1 METYDELFIAIRRT
15 TDGTLVKVVHLTHLD
30 GWDDYKAGM
39 TAALGDEE
47 KDEPGFIDQEDIKHL
62 TCAHCNHGP
71 ELHAPEG
78 SCNHRTETMCCSC
91 TNYEG
96 VEEMPTLRPLGPRII
111 VEEITTED
119 ADIKRAEDAGL
130 AIPSTV
136 KRISRSSRG
145 MVIAIGDDPILR
157 EAFHLEEGMI
167 VWFAPTAG
175 LQKFVNGRRLRTLEA
190 HELTDVE
197 MPDINTVLTTTQPLK
212 PGGWKG

>member
-47 KDEPGFIDQEDIKHL
+47 KDEPGFIDQEDIKHV
-62 TCAHCNHGP
+62 NN
-71 ELHAPEG
+71 EG
-78 SCNHRTETMCCSC
+78 E
-91 TNYEG
+91 
-96 VEEMPTLRPLGPRII
+96 EEMPTLRPLGPRII